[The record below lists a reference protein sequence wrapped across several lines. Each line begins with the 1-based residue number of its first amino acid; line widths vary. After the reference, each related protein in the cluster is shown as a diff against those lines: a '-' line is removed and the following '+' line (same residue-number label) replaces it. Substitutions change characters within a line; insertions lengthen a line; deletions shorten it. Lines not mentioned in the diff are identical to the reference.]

1 MNRTARSL
9 VAAALILPFAAP
21 PALAQQP
28 APAEQQQP
36 KLGFIGSLLLSTL
49 FDFIGNWARDKLR
62 GSGGGQPAY
71 PTVTA
76 YSGDG
81 AYPGSTYPGGNA
93 YPGTPGAGNPYDYS
107 PLPDPSGP
115 RQLTG
120 RERRRQAG
128 AAIVLGL
135 VDALRQRFNQQMPPQ
150 QANWAPAQNDVIM
163 AAPDMQVQAPAAGQN
178 YQRFHVR
185 ILRREPDGRL
195 QELPLGSGLR
205 TGDRFKLQVVSTFE
219 ALMRLENI
227 TPTGQRK
234 PLYPASPDQIVSIAP
249 EESAMLPV
257 EENEFFEMHGATG
270 DEFIEITV
278 RDPRGLASAASQQPA
293 YRTDEPYGTN
303 MAQLA
308 GENAYPAF
316 TQRVAVRHTPR

>member
-9 VAAALILPFAAP
+9 VAAAMILPLAVP
-21 PALAQQP
+21 PASAQQP

-36 KLGFIGSLLLSTL
+36 KALGFIGSLLLSTL

-62 GSGGGQPAY
+62 APGGGQPAY
-71 PTVTA
+71 PSGNA
-76 YSGDG
+76 YSGG
-81 AYPGSTYPGGNA
+81 GTYPGGGA
-93 YPGTPGAGNPYDYS
+93 YPGTPGGNPYDYS
-107 PLPDPSGP
+107 PLPDPNAP
-115 RQLTG
+115 RQPSG

-135 VDALRQRFNQQMPPQ
+135 VDALRQRFNQQIPQ
-150 QANWAPAQNDVIM
+150 QVNWAPAQNDVIM
-163 AAPDMQVQAPAAGQN
+163 SAPDMQVPAPAAGQN

-195 QELPLGSGLR
+195 QELPLGNGLA
-205 TGDRFKLQVVSTFE
+205 TGDRFKLQVVSSFE

-257 EENEFFEMHGATG
+257 EDNEFFEMHGATG
-270 DEFIEITV
+270 EEFIEITV
-278 RDPRGLASAASQQPA
+278 RDPRGLASASSQQPA

-303 MAQLA
+303 MAQLS
-308 GENAYPAF
+308 GQNAYPAF